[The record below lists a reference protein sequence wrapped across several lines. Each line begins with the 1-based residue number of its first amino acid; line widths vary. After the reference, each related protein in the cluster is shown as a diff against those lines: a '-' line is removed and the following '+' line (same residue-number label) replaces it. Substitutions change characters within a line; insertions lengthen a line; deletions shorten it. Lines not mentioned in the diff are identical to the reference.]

1 MHGYVVLRTAI
12 NGYARPLTDTYCSA
26 RLCAALHCYCY
37 YTATLRLYTIIHD
50 YVRPRTAMYGNA
62 RLCTAM
68 HGYVGLTYSYARL
81 FPAFYGYARLC
92 TNVLARKPAF
102 LDFKK
107 IHWKKSKNWHF
118 SKGVQEFCQ
127 NFEISSSF
135 LFRPN
140 RLRKSVSYRS
150 R

>member
-37 YTATLRLYTIIHD
+37 YTATLRLYTVIHD
-50 YVRPRTAMYGNA
+50 YVRPRTAMY
-62 RLCTAM
+62 
-68 HGYVGLTYSYARL
+68 GYVGLTYSYARL

-92 TNVLARKPAF
+92 INVLARKPAF

-140 RLRKSVSYRS
+140 RLRKRVSYRS
-150 R
+150 RHWTKKWIY